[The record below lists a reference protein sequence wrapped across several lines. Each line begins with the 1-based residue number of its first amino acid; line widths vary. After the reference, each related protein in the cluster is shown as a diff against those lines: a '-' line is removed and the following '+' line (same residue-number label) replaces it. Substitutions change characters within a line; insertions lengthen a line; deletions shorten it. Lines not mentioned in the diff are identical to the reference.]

1 MKFFL
6 ELTLKKETLFDQK
19 ETLFTHKSVS
29 FSDASSD
36 VFIF

>member
-6 ELTLKKETLFDQK
+6 ELTLKKETLF
-19 ETLFTHKSVS
+19 THKSVS
-29 FSDASSD
+29 FSGASSD